1 MSRRHIVKSD
11 FSAST
16 NLLRICGYRRTTVLE
31 LLRCV
36 DRGANVNF
44 PDREDCGRTPLIIAV
59 SASCRTTVEW
69 LMRNGADVNKFD
81 FLHFT
86 PLHHAVQTGNLAIVE
101 MLARA
106 GALIDSPSVYN
117 WTPLLY
123 AVATFRPDTN
133 ALAVIRCLVSF
144 GADVTRR
151 CSLGTVW
158 QIAQRGI
165 HVQVLNVLRP
175 KVRLAR
181 NRELRDW
188 CIAMATLD
196 LPICKASVF
205 VLI

>member
-144 GADVTRR
+144 GADVTHEAVFAWHCLAD
-151 CSLGTVW
+151 CSERHSRTSAQCTATQGETGAK
-158 QIAQRGI
+158 QGAQRLVHRDGDA
-165 HVQVLNVLRP
+165 
-175 KVRLAR
+175 RLA
-181 NRELRDW
+181 D
-188 CIAMATLD
+188 M
-196 LPICKASVF
+196 
-205 VLI
+205 